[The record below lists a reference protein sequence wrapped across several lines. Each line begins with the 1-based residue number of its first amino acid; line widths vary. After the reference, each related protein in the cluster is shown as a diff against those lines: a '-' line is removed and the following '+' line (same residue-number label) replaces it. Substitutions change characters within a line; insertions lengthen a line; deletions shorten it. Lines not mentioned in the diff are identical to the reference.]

1 MLVLSGHFMVHG
13 AKIRDQGK
21 KLINIRVILMRIT

>member
-13 AKIRDQGK
+13 AKISDQGK